1 MDDEQEKIIGSV
13 TLFEATIRESIGSE
27 RKVDKECKTEDERI
41 ESLKEIY
48 AIELTDEEKN
58 GVPSALRL
66 A

>member
-1 MDDEQEKIIGSV
+1 MDPEQEKIIGSV

-27 RKVDKECKTEDERI
+27 RKVVKECKTEDERI

-48 AIELTDEEKN
+48 GIELTDEEKN